1 MNRDVAR
8 SSAPRFPFLG
18 SAEERILYRCRAAS
32 ERRPRASERDP
43 RAKNPFVTPTAPLS
57 ASRQPSPRPP
67 RVSRGASGESRARGG
82 ANRERGGI
90 SRTLLCRSPRAW
102 PENGSAQLGPCRSKS
117 YTHPLTI
124 CRLTHAPP
132 NKRPHFPNPPRPG
145 EPETRLSS
153 LPHPIPSPVTRSRK
167 SSSSH
172 ARATL
177 TLSAP
182 CSLSRLPS
190 FVRISRRRLSR
201 AHPTHV
207 PLGTAQ
213 SQVHVAT
220 SAALRAS
227 GALVGAALSC

>member
-1 MNRDVAR
+1 MTSTRRTDNAQAILA
-8 SSAPRFPFLG
+8 APR
-18 SAEERILYRCRAAS
+18 SRILHRCRAAP

-67 RVSRGASGESRARGG
+67 RVSRGASGESRARGR
-82 ANRERGGI
+82 ANRERGG
-90 SRTLLCRSPRAW
+90 TTPPFLCRSPRAW
-102 PENGSAQLGPCRSKS
+102 PENGKVQERRCRSKS

-153 LPHPIPSPVTRSRK
+153 LSHPIPSPVTRSRK

-177 TLSAP
+177 TLTAP

-201 AHPTHV
+201 AEPTHV
-207 PLGTAQ
+207 LLSTAQ
-213 SQVHVAT
+213 SKGYVTT
-220 SAALRAS
+220 SAARACERC
-227 GALVGAALSC
+227 GRRGCYCF

>member
-1 MNRDVAR
+1 MRRQFWQRRGAN
-8 SSAPRFPFLG
+8 PPPLP
-18 SAEERILYRCRAAS
+18 
-32 ERRPRASERDP
+32 RRPRA
-43 RAKNPFVTPTAPLS
+43 APTALLS
-57 ASRQPSPRPP
+57 ATPAPRIRSSHPPPRSPPHANPLLALLVSLGAAPVRVAHTPAQGHLRELSKSPHPDPGPRPTRP
-67 RVSRGASGESRARGG
+67 EPEHRAR
-82 ANRERGGI
+82 
-90 SRTLLCRSPRAW
+90 TLGTPSC
-102 PENGSAQLGPCRSKS
+102 
-117 YTHPLTI
+117 THTLTI

-132 NKRPHFPNPPRPG
+132 NKRPHVPNPPRPG

-153 LPHPIPSPVTRSRK
+153 LTHPIPPPVTQSRK

-227 GALVGAALSC
+227 GALVGAALSL